1 MLVEL
6 DPIIKLAVDIQG
18 NILSGG
24 GQMHADCE
32 GVPIQD
38 GSRQEDIWANWIPST
53 QIVEFEALINI
64 RPKQQNLSMRIQD
77 STIKR
82 KVEYIV
88 RQLFGGGM
96 TKLESLRLRY
106 VRDPVP
112 VRLGGLAANL
122 ARIASFS

>member
-1 MLVEL
+1 LIHIIRKKTTKTQVEEMLVEL

-32 GVPIQD
+32 GVLIQD
-38 GSRQEDIWANWIPST
+38 GSRQEDIWGANWIPST

-77 STIKR
+77 STIKK

-88 RQLFGGGM
+88 RQL
-96 TKLESLRLRY
+96 LEG
-106 VRDPVP
+106 V
-112 VRLGGLAANL
+112 
-122 ARIASFS
+122 